1 MREENA
7 GQGFHLIKMSAFWR
21 QRVLRILNTLSGFF
35 EKNIKTL
42 PSAAFITTCVTVYH
56 YTLWSCKCVLA
67 CSIMPMLAL
76 SHPCMLRFC
85 FVFFFERIQVNLLN
99 MHQRINTCTHCCS
112 EWRQQASPSLMH
124 SALPPPVGISRR
136 DGAAEEEGHK
146 YERTQSDV
154 GKRKKRVTAES
165 KGNNEFAGIIK

>member
-1 MREENA
+1 
-7 GQGFHLIKMSAFWR
+7 
-21 QRVLRILNTLSGFF
+21 
-35 EKNIKTL
+35 
-42 PSAAFITTCVTVYH
+42 
-56 YTLWSCKCVLA
+56 
-67 CSIMPMLAL
+67 
-76 SHPCMLRFC
+76 
-85 FVFFFERIQVNLLN
+85 
-99 MHQRINTCTHCCS
+99 
-112 EWRQQASPSLMH
+112 MH